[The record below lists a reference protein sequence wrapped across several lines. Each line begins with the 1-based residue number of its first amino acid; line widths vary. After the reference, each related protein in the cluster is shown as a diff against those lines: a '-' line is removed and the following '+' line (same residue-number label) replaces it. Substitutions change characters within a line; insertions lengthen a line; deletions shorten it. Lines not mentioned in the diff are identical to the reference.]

1 MRLDH
6 SIRFSIRS
14 PHPTSKTL
22 GVALL
27 ALLLSSGCVSTPEE
41 KLRTAAMDGY
51 LIRVER
57 LILNGVNPQA
67 SDERGMTPLHW
78 AAKNGHREVVAY
90 LLDHGTPMDQIRQDG
105 VTPLFLAAQE
115 GRRDIVAL
123 FLERGAEVNQQGRVG
138 SVTLLHL
145 GAYRGDQEL
154 VALLLKYGADKNSRM
169 SSGERPVDMAR
180 QQGHTALIPIL
191 EP

>member
-1 MRLDH
+1 MRQNL
-6 SIRFSIRS
+6 SLRFSLL
-14 PHPTSKTL
+14 PHHPVGNKL
-22 GVALL
+22 AGFLL

-57 LILNGVNPQA
+57 LLADGVSTQA
-67 SDERGMTPLHW
+67 ADERGMTPLHL
-78 AAKNGHREVVAY
+78 AAKHGHREVIVI
-90 LLDHGTPMDQIRQDG
+90 LLDHGAPMDQIRQDG

-123 FLERGAEVNQQGRVG
+123 FLERGAEVNSQGRVG

-145 GAYRGDQEL
+145 GAYRGDHDM
-154 VALLLKYGADKNSRM
+154 VALLLKYGADKNARM
-169 SSGERPVDMAR
+169 SSGERPVDLAR
-180 QQGHTALIPIL
+180 QQGHIALIPIL

>member
-1 MRLDH
+1 MRLNLG
-6 SIRFSIRS
+6 IRFSLLRR
-14 PHPTSKTL
+14 HPTGKTL
-22 GVALL
+22 AVCLL
-27 ALLLSSGCVSTPEE
+27 ALVPMNGCISTPEE

-57 LILNGVNPQA
+57 LLMDGVSPQA
-67 SDERGMTPLHW
+67 ADERGVTPLHL
-78 AAKNGHREVVAY
+78 AAKNGHREVVAS
-90 LLDHGTPMDQIRQDG
+90 LLNHGAPIDQIRQDG

-138 SVTLLHL
+138 SVSLLHL
-145 GAYRGDQEL
+145 GAYRGDQDMIT
-154 VALLLKYGADKNSRM
+154 LLLKYGADKNARM
-169 SSGERPVDMAR
+169 SSGERPVDLAR
-180 QQGHTALIPIL
+180 QQGHQALIPLL

>member
-1 MRLDH
+1 MRLDLR
-6 SIRFSIRS
+6 IR
-14 PHPTSKTL
+14 
-22 GVALL
+22 
-27 ALLLSSGCVSTPEE
+27 LSSFPRHLTGHRVAVSLVTFLLISGCASTPEE

-57 LILNGVNPQA
+57 LLIDGVSPQA
-67 SDERGMTPLHW
+67 ADERGMTPLHL
-78 AAKNGHREVVAY
+78 AVKNGHREVVAF
-90 LLDHGTPMDQIRQDG
+90 LLDHGALMDQIRQDG

-123 FLERGAEVNQQGRVG
+123 FLEKGAEVNTQARVG

-145 GAYRGDQEL
+145 GAYRGDQDM
-154 VALLLKYGADKNSRM
+154 VILLLKHGADKNARM
-169 SSGERPVDMAR
+169 SSGERPVDFAR
-180 QQGHTALIPIL
+180 QQGHTALIPLL